1 MVDTVIL
8 VHYKLMRQKT
18 NNKGERKIMIETL
31 KAIGLVVFMQLLS
44 LALEFIDTGTLKP
57 SVRKRISVELIVLS
71 VYVAGMTVF
80 KGMISSELL
89 TLIGTVYLTVVVS
102 HLYKFLTNKKEEI
115 DEGDKEEQYSSSVV
129 VVYIV

>member
-1 MVDTVIL
+1 
-8 VHYKLMRQKT
+8 
-18 NNKGERKIMIETL
+18 MIETL

-71 VYVAGMTVF
+71 VYVTGMTVF
-80 KGMISSELL
+80 KGMISNELL

-102 HLYKFLTNKKEEI
+102 RLYKFLTNKKGEI
-115 DEGDKEEQYSSSVV
+115 EGGDKEK
-129 VVYIV
+129 

>member
-1 MVDTVIL
+1 
-8 VHYKLMRQKT
+8 
-18 NNKGERKIMIETL
+18 MIETL

-80 KGMISSELL
+80 KGMISNELL

-102 HLYKFLTNKKEEI
+102 RLYKFLTNKKGEI
-115 DEGDKEEQYSSSVV
+115 EEGDKEK
-129 VVYIV
+129 

>member
-1 MVDTVIL
+1 
-8 VHYKLMRQKT
+8 
-18 NNKGERKIMIETL
+18 MIETL

-44 LALEFIDTGTLKP
+44 LALELIDTGTLKP

-80 KGMISSELL
+80 KGMISGELL

-102 HLYKFLTNKKEEI
+102 RLYKFLTNKKEET
-115 DEGDKEEQYSSSVV
+115 DGGDKKE
-129 VVYIV
+129 

>member
-1 MVDTVIL
+1 
-8 VHYKLMRQKT
+8 
-18 NNKGERKIMIETL
+18 MIETL

-80 KGMISSELL
+80 KGMISDGLL

-102 HLYKFLTNKKEEI
+102 NLYKFLTNKKEEI
-115 DEGDKEEQYSSSVV
+115 DGGDKKE
-129 VVYIV
+129 

>member
-1 MVDTVIL
+1 
-8 VHYKLMRQKT
+8 
-18 NNKGERKIMIETL
+18 MIETL

-80 KGMISSELL
+80 KGMISNELL

-102 HLYKFLTNKKEEI
+102 RLYKFLTNKKGEI
-115 DEGDKEEQYSSSVV
+115 EGGDKEK
-129 VVYIV
+129 